1 MLTNRKLILKNT
13 QSRPS
18 LSPDKKKNERSVVK
32 FPVIDFELRKK
43 EQPEPIKEE
52 EPKKKPKPTMIDAW
66 TQTERSDY
74 SVIKSRLI

>member
-1 MLTNRKLILKNT
+1 M
-13 QSRPS
+13 
-18 LSPDKKKNERSVVK
+18 
-32 FPVIDFELRKK
+32 

-74 SVIKSRLI
+74 SVIKSRLLQGSI